1 MKFSLI
7 SILSTGT
14 HAKLKVLFFER
25 ISESMKGAI
34 FDLDGLLVDTEK
46 TYRDGWLWGFEQYG
60 IEIPKEIVDAW
71 SGKNW
76 KQSFDILVEAA
87 GSLEKVQEV
96 RAIREEYFY
105 QKLRDGEIAL
115 KPYAKEILTELKK
128 RQLKLG
134 LATTTVTKRA
144 TDILEQFDL
153 SHYFDTLTFG
163 DEVAE
168 NKPSPIPYLTA
179 LEKTGLLAHEAF
191 AIEDSLVGAT
201 SASRAGLGVVLI
213 PDASFDRNYSAKEK
227 AGLTL
232 LVEGKDLRIVVEMLD
247 KKTIN

>member
-1 MKFSLI
+1 M
-7 SILSTGT
+7 
-14 HAKLKVLFFER
+14 
-25 ISESMKGAI
+25 
-34 FDLDGLLVDTEK
+34 
-46 TYRDGWLWGFEQYG
+46 
-60 IEIPKEIVDAW
+60 
-71 SGKNW
+71 
-76 KQSFDILVEAA
+76 
-87 GSLEKVQEV
+87 QEV

-105 QKLRDGEIAL
+105 QKLRGGEIAL

-134 LATTTVTKRA
+134 LATTTVKKRA

>member
-1 MKFSLI
+1 MKFALI

-14 HAKLKVLFFER
+14 HAKLKVLFSER

-46 TYRDGWLWGFEQYG
+46 TYRDGWLWGFKQYG
-60 IEIPKEIVDAW
+60 IEIPKEIVDTW

-76 KQSFDILVEAA
+76 KQSFDILVGAA
-87 GSLEKVQEV
+87 GSLENVQEI
-96 RAIREEYFY
+96 RAKREEYFY
-105 QKLRDGEIAL
+105 QNLWGGEIAL
-115 KPYAKEILTELKK
+115 KPYAKEILNELKK

-134 LATTTVTKRA
+134 LVTTTVTKRA

-153 SHYFDTLTFG
+153 LPYFDTLTFG

-179 LEKTGLLAHEAF
+179 LEKTGLLAQEAF
-191 AIEDSLVGAT
+191 AVEDSLVGAT

-227 AGLTL
+227 SELTL
-232 LVEGKDLRIVVEMLD
+232 VAEGKDLRVVRELFD
-247 KKTIN
+247 QRIRN